1 MRTAIPGAIRI
12 FLRSLERRQWQL
24 LAAVW
29 LLTLAFG
36 YRALA
41 LQYDSMGL
49 SHSFWDTLYNA
60 LGLFTLNSAGSL
72 SPLVWQL
79 EVARFLAP
87 VVAAFTAVKAVGLL
101 LTAEAFRFRQRFTRR
116 HAVVCG
122 LGQRGLRLAL
132 QLRKA
137 GSRVVVVECDPAD
150 PLLESCR
157 QAQIAT
163 IVADATEAPVLRL
176 ARVDSASHVI
186 AVCGPDAVNAEI
198 AAQTATLVQRRRDR
212 PLHCLVH
219 IVDSQLWKLLR
230 ERELGDDPSSAFRLE
245 FFNIFESGARA
256 MLREYPAFGRDGE
269 TPHVLIVGLGCL
281 GEHLASRVA
290 WEWHRQ
296 RRRGAGRMQLSLVD
310 VAARERC
317 QALVDRHPALVD
329 ACDVTPL
336 EIDACS
342 PAFERCEFLSDD
354 RARCAVTVV
363 YVCLDD
369 DTRALSAALT
379 LHRQTRACGV
389 PIIVRLDGGQ
399 ALAELLGGRT
409 TAAAEFADL
418 HAFSLLDATCQAE
431 LVLRGTHEA
440 LARAMHDVYVD
451 EQLRAGHEPADNP
464 MAVPW
469 DELPAEIRESNRR
482 AADHTR
488 LMLAAAGYTVAPLD
502 DWDADLFRFS
512 ADEIETMG
520 AIEHQRWMDERKAAG
535 WSQAQGGRRANGKT
549 SPHMVAWDQL
559 PEEVKDYD
567 RATVRRVPALLAQV
581 GLEVRR
587 RDARKQTCRR

>member
-1 MRTAIPGAIRI
+1 MPGAIRI

-36 YRALA
+36 YRASS

-87 VVAAFTAVKAVGLL
+87 IVAAFTAVKAVGLL
-101 LTAEAFRFRQRFTRR
+101 LTAEAFRFRQRFTRG
-116 HAVVCG
+116 HTVVCG

-163 IVADATEAPVLRL
+163 MVADATEAPVLRL
-176 ARVDSASHVI
+176 ARVDTASHVI
-186 AVCGPDAVNAEI
+186 AVCGSDAVNAEI
-198 AAQTATLVQRRRDR
+198 AAQTAALVQRRRGG
-212 PLHCLVH
+212 PLHCLIH
-219 IVDSQLWKLLR
+219 IVDAQLWKLLR

-256 MLREYPAFGRDGE
+256 MLREYPAFERDGE

-290 WEWHRQ
+290 WEWHRE
-296 RRRGAGRMQLSLVD
+296 RRRGAGRMQLSLLD
-310 VAARERC
+310 VAATERC
-317 QALVDRHPALVD
+317 QALVGRHPALVD
-329 ACDVTPL
+329 ACDVTAL
-336 EIDACS
+336 DIDACS
-342 PAFERCEFLSDD
+342 PAFERCEFLSDERD
-354 RARCAVTVV
+354 RCSVTAV

-379 LHRQTRACGV
+379 VHRQTRACGV
-389 PIIVRLDGGQ
+389 PIIVRLDGGH

-409 TAAAEFADL
+409 TAAAEFADV

-440 LARAMHDVYVD
+440 LATAMHDVYVE
-451 EQLRAGHEPADNP
+451 EQLRAGHDPADNP
-464 MAVPW
+464 MVAPW

-488 LMLAAAGYTVAPLD
+488 VMLTAAGCTVAPLE
-502 DWDADLFRFS
+502 DWDADLFLFS

-520 AIEHQRWMDERKAAG
+520 ALEHRRWMDERKAAG
-535 WSQAQGGRRANGKT
+535 WRQAPADRRANGKT

-567 RATVRRVPALLAQV
+567 RATVRRVPALLALV

-587 RDARKQTCRR
+587 RDVGGQSCTR